1 MEIKMHVG
9 NLALSTTEADLR
21 RYFSRAGDVTSVNL
35 KQDQDSGQSSGF
47 ASVTLDTQ
55 SEVQE
60 VITQFHASFLA
71 GSRLNVTLAKA
82 KPAAGG
88 YQSQLGA
95 FSAAGHGPPKANP
108 AHPRAAPGGYKS
120 RLSAYGAGSPPPQP
134 RRRGRNQRH

>member
-1 MEIKMHVG
+1 MKIKMHVG

-35 KQDQDSGQSSGF
+35 KQDHDSGQSSGF

-55 SEVQE
+55 SEAHA

-71 GSRLNVTLAKA
+71 GSRLSVTLAKA
-82 KPAAGG
+82 KPAASG

-108 AHPRAAPGGYKS
+108 AQPRAAPGGYKS

>member
-21 RYFSRAGDVTSVNL
+21 RFFSRAGDVTSVSL
-35 KQDQDSGQSSGF
+35 KPGQDSGQSRGF
-47 ASVTLDTQ
+47 AFVTLDTQ
-55 SEVQE
+55 SEALE

-71 GSRLNVTLAKA
+71 GSRLNVTLAKVRPVA
-82 KPAAGG
+82 SG

-95 FSAAGHGPPKANP
+95 FSLAGHGPPKVNP
-108 AHPRAAPGGYKS
+108 AHAPAAPGGYQS